1 MISSIGVLSNQPRF
15 SAYVASKAAL
25 ESFARVASSEYR
37 DQGIA
42 FTVINMPLVRTR
54 MIAPTKA
61 YQHADTLSPEE
72 AADFVVDAIIH
83 RAPRVVTRLGLF
95 ARFMELFAPKMADVI
110 NATSFQMFPDSAAAL
125 GGNAKEQPP
134 SKDAIVFAN
143 LMKGLHL

>member
-1 MISSIGVLSNQPRF
+1 M
-15 SAYVASKAAL
+15 
-25 ESFARVASSEYR
+25 
-37 DQGIA
+37 
-42 FTVINMPLVRTR
+42 RTR
-54 MIAPTKA
+54 SESVLPPGGSILPREAVVLRREGAVLPREEA
-61 YQHADTLSPEE
+61 ALSPEE

-95 ARFMELFAPKMADVI
+95 ARFMELFTPKMADVI

-134 SKDAIVFAN
+134 SKDAIVFAK